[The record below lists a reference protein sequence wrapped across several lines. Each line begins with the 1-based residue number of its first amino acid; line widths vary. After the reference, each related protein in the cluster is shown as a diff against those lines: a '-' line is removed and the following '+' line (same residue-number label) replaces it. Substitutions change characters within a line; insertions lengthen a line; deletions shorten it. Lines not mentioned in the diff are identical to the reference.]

1 MNVMDRMLYSVS
13 QKEKIKKET
22 KERSPVERR
31 VMCADCDNEI
41 RIMGDGKSFT
51 QGTSIRFGTYYSG
64 PAICEI
70 CIGDRYDVAADNYES
85 T

>member
-1 MNVMDRMLYSVS
+1 MTTESN
-13 QKEKIKKET
+13 KAENEKTGSGHLK
-22 KERSPVERR
+22 RG

-70 CIGDRYDVAADNYES
+70 CISDRYAVAADNYES